1 MELGIS
7 ESSARL
13 WDAVTKVIA
22 AVGVISGGLW
32 TLKKYFDDRANE
44 RDLARERA
52 KSAEVEARKPF
63 SSKQLDLYLEA
74 VRIAG
79 LIAASSNDRDEAERA
94 FWSLYLG
101 PLSLVE
107 DGRVAA
113 AMVNFGTAL
122 NKGASR
128 RICKSWPSRSL
139 TRAGSRSPNPGKSP
153 CLRSKPRA
161 RRIRPNRPLNPP
173 RHRRLP

>member
-1 MELGIS
+1 VDFGIS
-7 ESSARL
+7 EASARL
-13 WDAVTKVIA
+13 WDAITKVIA
-22 AVGVISGGLW
+22 AFGLISGGLW

-44 RDLARERA
+44 RELSRERA

-79 LIAASSNDRDEAERA
+79 LIAASDSNDREAAERA

-107 DGRVAA
+107 DGKVAA

-122 NKGASR
+122 NKGASQEDLQVLAIALSHACR
-128 RICKSWPSRSL
+128 QSIAESWKVSLPSFD
-139 TRAGSRSPNPGKSP
+139 A
-153 CLRSKPRA
+153 PR
-161 RRIRPNRPLNPP
+161 PVNPP
-173 RHRRLP
+173 KQASSHD